1 MKRFTIIFDKI
12 NNDILDRTNNFFKEV
27 SQIEGV
33 QVDQDTLSVIF
44 ESGIERDIIALANKY
59 RIVNFTNVTL

>member
-33 QVDQDTLSVIF
+33 Q
-44 ESGIERDIIALANKY
+44 
-59 RIVNFTNVTL
+59 

>member
-33 QVDQDTLSVIF
+33 QVDKETLSVIF

-59 RIVNFTNVTL
+59 RIVNFTNITL